1 MVKTLKKAISF
12 VLTAALALSV
22 WSVPVWAQGG
32 AGVTFN
38 LTNADVV
45 SGDATW
51 SGDQDYVAQLDI
63 PDGYEVSYTDA
74 FADAPHGRYGLNYTF
89 DELTGEFVIPKT
101 EYESDYTSIQI
112 TVRTYDPEKRYLVTC
127 ILPDSVTV
135 AQGNVGENA
144 AKVMEDYSIT
154 FAYSGDKRLD
164 IDSVDYISEDSSIAA
179 TYTYDEATKTL
190 TIKAEDNKIN
200 SDFATANQLLIRAS
214 LCGTFDYDSYVEKVT
229 LPYEGSFTANNET
242 TEIYIDDDKEKFD
255 AHFYEVSL
263 SAGDKLH
270 YNAVGESVFDLY
282 VLLLKHIQDDK
293 FEFVGYSDQD
303 SIDDGEAGI
312 FNAPSDGKYVL
323 CIAAYEDYD
332 VGSDISVTLKVL
344 TGVNQSLDFTAETL
358 PTDTDD
364 NKWDYNSATK
374 TLTLKDGF
382 KINTLESSIILP
394 DEATVVV
401 EGNAEVV
408 SLGAGSGAIY
418 VLGDID
424 IRLSENAKLYL
435 EGKNGVYTSSGTISI
450 TGADGA
456 KLETSALQTGIGVAS
471 YYDDEEDI
479 VEKDNAIVIKNVDL
493 EMTGYEGIAT
503 LLGSVTIENCKVVA
517 DTEEECI
524 LVDYM
529 YDEPDEKINVTIK
542 NSTLD
547 LSSGEETIQSYIG
560 DIVLENCKTELY
572 TDDEEGIYSYDDI
585 IISGGSL
592 EIDSAENCLESDSGK
607 IELKNVTYNLFFN
620 NPNGEYDI
628 IAGYDVSLSGVFAVY
643 DADMKLLYQ
652 GSMSDEIKEMFDEK
666 GSFGFY
672 DENGEF
678 IYPVRVKSVIV
689 PSGPSGSN
697 DAATGSDVVVT
708 PDGDVVVTPSGDV
721 VVTPSGDVVIT
732 PDGDDTAT
740 DSDTTDSTTPDNE
753 DTNPDMGVK
762 PAFSVLLLAISTAF
776 IASKKKK

>member
-1 MVKTLKKAISF
+1 MVKIIRKIVSF

-22 WSVPVWAQGG
+22 WSVPVWAQDG

-38 LTNADVV
+38 LLNVDVV
-45 SGDATW
+45 SGDNTW

-63 PDGYEVSYTDA
+63 PDGYEVFYTDA

-89 DELTGEFVIPKT
+89 DELTGEFLIPKA

-127 ILPDSVTV
+127 ILPDGVTV

-154 FAYSGDKRLD
+154 FAYSGDERLD
-164 IDSVDYISEDSSIAA
+164 IDMIDYYSEDSRLIPV
-179 TYTYDEATKTL
+179 YTFDEATKTL
-190 TIKAEDNKIN
+190 TIKAEDNKID
-200 SDFATANQLLIRAS
+200 SAFATANQLLIRLS
-214 LCGTFDYDSYVEKVT
+214 LCGAFDYDSYVEKAE

-242 TEIYIDDDKEKFD
+242 TEIYIDDDKEKLD
-255 AHFYEVSL
+255 AQFYEVSL
-263 SAGDKLH
+263 SAGDKLY

-282 VLLLKHIQDDK
+282 VLLLKHIQDDE
-293 FEFVGYSDQD
+293 FEFVGYADAD
-303 SIDDGEAGI
+303 SIKNGESGI
-312 FNAPSDGKYVL
+312 FNVTSDGKYVL

-332 VGSDISVTLKVL
+332 VGSDISVTLKAL
-344 TGVNQSLDFTAETL
+344 TGDNQSLDFTAETL
-358 PTDTDD
+358 PTDTAD
-364 NKWDYNSATK
+364 NKWDYNSDTK

-382 KINTLESSIILP
+382 KINALESSIILP

-408 SLGAGSGAIY
+408 SHGAGNGAIY

-424 IRLSENAKLYL
+424 VELSENAKLYL
-435 EGKNGVYTSSGTISI
+435 EGKNGIYTTSGTISI

-456 KLETSALQTGIGVAS
+456 KLETSASQAGIRVAS
-471 YYDDEEDI
+471 YYEDEEDI

-493 EMTGYEGIAT
+493 EMTGYEGVAT

-529 YDEPDEKINVTIK
+529 YDEPDEKINITIK

-560 DIVLENCKTELY
+560 DVMLENCKTELY

-592 EIDSAENCLESDSGK
+592 EIDSAENCLESDQGK

-628 IAGYDVSLSGVFAVY
+628 IAGYDVSLSGAFAVY

-652 GSMSDEIKEMFDEK
+652 GSMSDEIKGMFDEN

-678 IYPVRVKSVIV
+678 IYPVRVKSVII

-697 DAATGSDVVVT
+697 DAATG
-708 PDGDVVVTPSGDV
+708 GDVVVTPSGDV
-721 VVTPSGDVVIT
+721 VVTPSGDIVIT

-762 PAFSVLLLAISTAF
+762 PAFSMLLLAISTAF